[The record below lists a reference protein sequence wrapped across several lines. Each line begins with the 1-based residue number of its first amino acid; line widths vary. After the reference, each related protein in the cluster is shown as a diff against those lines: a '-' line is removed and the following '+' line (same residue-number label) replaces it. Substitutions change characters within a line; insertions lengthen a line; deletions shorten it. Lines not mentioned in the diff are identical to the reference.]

1 MLDEKG
7 FNKLNPNNQF
17 NRRRERKRGFFVEK
31 STHVQSS
38 THNTIILLHSH
49 FLSNSFKIFFLDKYK
64 MVHFQYYVCCY
75 LFYSLCFLQ
84 GRIIIIIFFYCVYI
98 HLNTL
103 YNQQFFTHTSQ
114 ILLQLLA
121 CVHDE
126 HVTYASNNQDLVPP
140 VVYEDPSPLLTI
152 EQSVIVH
159 NFETQVRYYKMFVVN
174 VGKIAL
180 SLIAT
185 ILMKFSGIQIRQKA

>member
-1 MLDEKG
+1 
-7 FNKLNPNNQF
+7 
-17 NRRRERKRGFFVEK
+17 
-31 STHVQSS
+31 
-38 THNTIILLHSH
+38 
-49 FLSNSFKIFFLDKYK
+49 

-84 GRIIIIIFFYCVYI
+84 GRIIIIIFFLLHI

-185 ILMKFSGIQIRQKA
+185 ILMKFSGIDQIESLIFFMFVICLKFSFLSLFKKKPTKSCF